1 MCTINLSV
9 INNKISLFELFIFY
23 CRYYYKLFNIND
35 NFMFILNNKI
45 SLCVLFLLLLVVI
58 IRL

>member
-9 INNKISLFELFIFY
+9 INNKILFELFIFY